1 MKRFRQLYIIATTVL
16 LALAA
21 CTPDANEW
29 GDQDNRPGE
38 GTTTPDDGLV
48 SLKVRIRPAE
58 NNTTAKARTRWQDSK
73 ADDDEM
79 MNIWTVI
86 VCDAAS
92 GNVIAAHTCRPAE
105 RNSDDAQREEDDI
118 FRLPKGTYRFYSFAN
133 ISPTTILDLLGIS
146 TTPAASG
153 TRAERDNQGQIIF
166 DDPLGEENEYP
177 DDAVNT
183 YGSDA
188 TGQTPTNIA
197 PNLTPGTIYDLMA
210 AVKAGA
216 KITADGAKAVNV
228 GIDARG
234 FDPSNIGTKLNNF
247 GEYGIPM
254 SNVQQFTVTDDDNN
268 NKNLIVVRAYAKIQ
282 LRLYNETGSP
292 VTISDVKLSDI
303 TRSIEDN
310 YKLLPSITSTT
321 GWDNMEPT
329 HGDIQPN
336 LNKKDEKG
344 VFHYK
349 PTTDATDATDATY
362 VTVPAANTFSSKNYQ
377 TITFY
382 VNESAAPLNHFGRFY
397 LGLSVR
403 VGNND
408 AEYRYALID
417 DENASEHT
425 GTWDYIARNDY
436 RIIPLVIDDYQL
448 DIIPYDF
455 PAIGVFPASVKG
467 EDGQFTI
474 NFHDYGHFHLVPV
487 VKKVSTNTVI
497 PFVSAAPTTGDAWGL
512 VGNDWASSWTTYDS
526 FGGTFQDT
534 GNYDGFYKNETP
546 SPAKDYSETGGIPV
560 LDTSTHWNGCN
571 DAATTNTPYIFGYI
585 EKPGSLTSD
594 KTIYHEFK
602 IQLYNGTE
610 AYRQKMYRL
619 YMILDTEQMD
629 MTSPSAARRP
639 SCSAHGH

>member
-153 TRAERDNQGQIIF
+153 TRAERDNQGQIINF
-166 DDPLGEENEYP
+166 DDPLGAENEHP
-177 DDAVNT
+177 DDAVNN
-183 YGSDA
+183 YGSDVA
-188 TGQTPTNIA
+188 GQTPTNIA

-216 KITADGAKAVNV
+216 TITAASANAVNV

-234 FDPSNIGTKLNNF
+234 FDPSNIGTVRNNF

-254 SNVQQFTVTDDDNN
+254 SNVQEFEVVDGT
-268 NKNLIVVRAYAKIQ
+268 NKDLIVVRAYAKIE
-282 LRLYNETGSP
+282 LRLYNETGLP

-303 TRSIEDN
+303 TRSITDN
-310 YKLLPSITSTT
+310 YKLLPNMTA
-321 GWDNMEPT
+321 GWDDMEPT
-329 HGDIQPN
+329 HGDIKDN

-344 VFHYK
+344 VFHYT
-349 PTTDATDATDATY
+349 PTTA
-362 VTVPAANTFSSKNYQ
+362 VTVPAANTFSSGNYQ
-377 TITFY
+377 TVTFY

-397 LGLSVR
+397 LGLSVK
-403 VGNND
+403 VGDNE

-487 VKKVSTNTVI
+487 VKKVSTNEVI
-497 PFVSAAPTTGDAWGL
+497 PFVSAKPTTGDAITWGL
-512 VGNDWASSWTTYDS
+512 VDDLWTSSWATYDY
-526 FGGTFQDT
+526 FGGTSQTT
-534 GNYDGFYKNETP
+534 GNNDGFYKNEIP

-571 DAATTNTPYIFGYI
+571 DATTTNTPYIFGYI
-585 EKPGSLTSD
+585 DKPGSLTSD

-602 IQLYNGTE
+602 IQLYNGTAE
-610 AYRQKMYRL
+610 YRQKMYRL
-619 YMILDTEQMD
+619 YMILDTKQMD